1 MRPNLGVPFL
11 NDLPVEAP
19 GIAVGLFVALNRT
32 TVPAI
37 MSSIATARAVEYM
50 NKPNAH

>member
-11 NDLPVEAP
+11 NDSPVDAP
-19 GIAVGLFVALNRT
+19 GIAVARFVALNRT

-37 MSSIATARAVEYM
+37 MSDIATARTVEYM